1 MTDFLADGLACCC
14 LAVLSVCMPACV
26 MHRACPFPGP
36 RASLCSAL
44 SPACP
49 AVTRSLFCLSHTCV
63 QVRALA
69 GDARYGKLHELLT
82 IFASQGLEE
91 YAAFH
96 AANGPFVASLGV
108 DHEAST
114 RTMRLLTLCSL
125 AASKSTLSYDAI
137 AAAIQVRAHASAR
150 VWASWLG
157 GVLPSH
163 CT

>member
-1 MTDFLADGLACCC
+1 M
-14 LAVLSVCMPACV
+14 
-26 MHRACPFPGP
+26 
-36 RASLCSAL
+36 
-44 SPACP
+44 
-49 AVTRSLFCLSHTCV
+49 

-96 AANGPFVASLGV
+96 AANAPFVASLGV

-137 AAAIQVRAHASAR
+137 AAAIQVRAQASATG
-150 VWASWLG
+150 WAGCFG
-157 GVLPSH
+157 GCLSAR
-163 CT
+163 CN